1 MAKKFITVKASTVDA
16 DTLFNVDGLEYRRG
30 DYTITYGT
38 ILLDSSDNVIKS
50 EVTVGI
56 RSVNE
61 NQTVITRERPIS
73 EYSSDGVTTF
83 SDLDSLILY
92 LNPIVFAAD
101 GGGIP
106 IKQQADNYSA
116 LIAGS
121 EIGDIAYVENSQG
134 TAWLPGTLG
143 GNYYPEGWYVWDGS
157 VWVSD
162 RNAIANEINN
172 LLLSA
177 GGLDNRILV
186 TQANKD
192 TTLGGTIDSTKQYFL
207 DGIIDMGSTQ
217 ITVPPTGMTILGLS
231 FDISGLTSSEDNY
244 TMFVSES
251 IAIGSGNLL
260 GADYYVSV
268 TGAGSK
274 VYELYD
280 STGFNAFEFA
290 RINYINCTSLGD
302 IYDYRQGLES
312 GTGRFGGSPSLT
324 LHGLWR
330 GGYRITTSIVRSL
343 AGTMTA
349 PLFKEGVAF
358 QMNSRFLTDINCDLP
373 TLAPLCDFE
382 VANFPN
388 PSTIQVKGAILS
400 RDGAFDAN
408 DSNIFPNLTPAD
420 LPCDWDNNI
429 GIANTFVGGAI
440 NNDAEVQTVISAQ
453 NVQVDLN
460 GTFSTIDLQHFDS
473 PSAGRLRHIGIN
485 PREFTVNWDLLID
498 GKNNDNYELFL
509 MKTDANAVTTTVYSQ
524 VRTVNNFQGGRDV
537 GIWSGQTSVILNQND
552 FVFWQ
557 IANLLD
563 DDNCTLEIDSTWSVK
578 ER

>member
-1 MAKKFITVKASTVDA
+1 MAKRFITVKASTTDPN
-16 DTLFNVDGLEYRRG
+16 TLFNVEGLEYRRG
-30 DYTITYGT
+30 DYYLTYGT

-61 NQTVITRERPIS
+61 YQTVITRERPVS
-73 EYSSDGVTTF
+73 EYSSDGITTF

-92 LNPIVFAAD
+92 LTPLVYAAD

-106 IKQQADNYSA
+106 ITQQVDTYSD
-116 LIAGS
+116 LLAGS
-121 EIGDIAYVENSQG
+121 EIGDIAYVETAQG

-143 GNYYPEGWYVWDGS
+143 GNYYPSGWYVWDGS
-157 VWVSD
+157 DWVSD

-177 GGLDNRILV
+177 GGLDNRIIV

-192 TTLGGTIDSTKQYFL
+192 STLGGTIDSTKQYFL
-207 DGIIDMGSTQ
+207 DGIIDMGTTQ
-217 ITVPPTGMTILGLS
+217 ITVPPTGMTIVGLS

-260 GADYYVSV
+260 GADYFISV

-280 STGFNAFEFA
+280 ATGFNAFEFA

-302 IYDYRQGLES
+302 LYDYRQGLED
-312 GTGRFGGSPSLT
+312 GTGRFSGSPSLT

-343 AGTMTA
+343 AGTMTQ
-349 PLFKEGVAF
+349 PLFKQGTAF
-358 QMNSRFLTDINCDLP
+358 QMQSRFLTDINCDLP
-373 TLAPLCDFE
+373 TLAALCDFT
-382 VANFPN
+382 VGAFPN
-388 PSTIQVKGAILS
+388 PSTIQVKGAIIS
-400 RDGAFDAN
+400 RDGAFNAN
-408 DSNIFPNLTPAD
+408 DTNIFPNLTASD

-429 GIANTFVGGAI
+429 GITNTFVGGSL
-440 NNDAEVQTVISAQ
+440 NNTAEVTTTISA
-453 NVQVDLN
+453 VGTPVDLA
-460 GTFSTIDLQHFDS
+460 GTWTADGLEHFDS
-473 PSAGRLRHIGIN
+473 PANGRLRHLGIN
-485 PREFTVNWDLLID
+485 PREYQVTWDFVIE
-498 GKNNDNYELFL
+498 GKNNDNYEISLVKFSGA
-509 MKTDANAVTTTVYSQ
+509 TPTIEATQTRV
-524 VRTVNNFQGGRDV
+524 VNNLQGGRDV
-537 GIWSGQTSVILNQND
+537 GYWSGQANIILNQDD

-557 IANLLD
+557 ISNLIDTD
-563 DDNCTLEIDSTWSVK
+563 DCTLEADSAWSVK